1 MSIDCFSLSS
11 DSRRNVSRFQPN
23 LSTTLMSDPF
33 PAVPAVP
40 IDPNAG
46 SAHRPLNLE
55 QMQRLLIVEAASS
68 GSEDPLTSFQSAF
81 ASSTLQPE
89 DNGAISA
96 AAVKKMIMDGRKV
109 SPALRLVKDALCRYQ
124 GVPPGAPK
132 RGVKPDPSLERA
144 RLARARRL
152 LYPSPELSQ
161 ADPLPMKESARA
173 TSSRSTSAGPSVATS
188 FLTHSR
194 PTTSGPLPRQW
205 QALPKRPLTS
215 PVTSDGLQQVPGSRL
230 TISAGS
236 RNRRSALRGKSGIHS
251 LTLAVSSSQSS
262 IDSGEQKVEGSPK
275 STSKV
280 AQRMACLA
288 GRLHHKVYR
297 IRATNKGEC
306 ALAFSCRKRLT
317 LQKLHRQEEKNL
329 AAAAIHSRQL
339 EEWGSPTNSI
349 SAASFPSKSRETVL
363 KGSKREDAG
372 NEGSKVF
379 GKSGSLKEVDYV
391 PKIEEVQSQAAD
403 SKLGKFT
410 SFKAHELSC
419 DFNLPG
425 GHVTQAWK
433 LFKRYDLN
441 NDDILS
447 PYEFQLLLRHVLR
460 DRFPSAKDVPR
471 ELFKEAI
478 DIQHTDL
485 PVTFVDFLTWITRN
499 AFQECL
505 LLNTE
510 QRFMRLV
517 ARKFQVHVTDVEL
530 VKRHFDHFT
539 QQSGRMEYSQF
550 HKLLALLLNLQ
561 DVSSL
566 PESRVKSFWRELA
579 GDHGIVEF
587 TDFIPWYLGCF
598 AGENGSPL
606 VNFYRKIR
614 PISIVEDHPE

>member
-1 MSIDCFSLSS
+1 MRIDCFSLSS

-55 QMQRLLIVEAASS
+55 QMQRFLIVEAASS

-81 ASSTLQPE
+81 VSSTLQPE

-96 AAVKKMIMDGRKV
+96 ATVKKMIMDGRKV

-161 ADPLPMKESARA
+161 ESARA

-349 SAASFPSKSRETVL
+349 SATSFPSKSRESVL
-363 KGSKREDAG
+363 KGSKKEDAG

-391 PKIEEVQSQAAD
+391 PKIEEVQSQAAAD